1 MGGNGPKTLAE
12 LNALVL
18 GAGMQLADVLPA
30 VQKVGLASYA
40 LLGTRPDLIPEV
52 ARELGLG
59 G

>member
-1 MGGNGPKTLAE
+1 
-12 LNALVL
+12 
-18 GAGMQLADVLPA
+18 MQLADVLPA